1 MSFRLFPAKFP
12 LSKLKPARQR
22 PVNRQRK
29 LAAESLESR
38 RVLSAVALT
47 DGLLAIEGDARP
59 NVIEVSVNDETTRL
73 RVSVDGRTA
82 DFDNS
87 LVDKILVSGGDGN
100 DSIRLSDN
108 VRQYAE
114 LDGGNGNDRIR
125 GSDQNTL
132 IRGGRGD
139 DAIHGGGGADLIE
152 GGPGND
158 RIFGGTGNDVLF
170 GGLGNDRIA
179 GGRGDD
185 YLIGG
190 SGNDGLQGGV
200 GDDWIFGDATNEYP
214 EGASDPIA
222 YAREFMNENRGNDVL
237 RGGDGDDILLAGN
250 GNDRVSGGK
259 GDDVLDGGR
268 GRDLLTGG
276 EGADL
281 IRARDGSVDYVI
293 ADRSDELQ
301 VDRDDIIRGLF

>member
-1 MSFRLFPAKFP
+1 MHFP
-12 LSKLKPARQR
+12 LSLFSSKRSTATR
-22 PVNRQRK
+22 PQQLPRR
-29 LAAESLESR
+29 LRTESLESR

-47 DGLLAIEGDARP
+47 DGVLTIEGDSEP
-59 NVIEVSVNDETTRL
+59 NVIEVSVNDATTRL
-73 RVSVDGRTA
+73 RVSVDGRSA

-87 LVDKILVSGGDGN
+87 KVDSIFISGNDGN
-100 DSIRLSDN
+100 DAIKLSNN

-114 LDGGNGNDRIR
+114 IDGGNGHDRLR
-125 GSDQNTL
+125 GSNQNTV
-132 IRGGRGD
+132 IRGGRGN
-139 DAIHGGGGADLIE
+139 DAIHGGGGDDLIE

-179 GGRGDD
+179 GGRGND

-214 EGASDPIA
+214 EGAYDPIA
-222 YAREFMNENRGNDVL
+222 YAREYMNENRGNDVM
-237 RGGDGDDILLAGN
+237 RGGDGDDFLLAGN
-250 GNDRVSGGK
+250 GNDRVAGGN

-268 GRDLLTGG
+268 GRDLLAGG
-276 EGADL
+276 AGSDL
-281 IRARDGSVDYVI
+281 IRARDGAVDYVI
-293 ADRSDELQ
+293 ADRSDQLQ
-301 VDRDDIIRGLF
+301 VDRDDIIRVLF